1 VVERDISPQQLVHY
15 RDNWYVDAWCHLR
28 REVRSFAVDAIT
40 QADAL
45 TAAAKELDAAQLRLV
60 MQSGY
65 GIFGGQASDWAKLK
79 FSAERA
85 RWVQHEQ
92 WHPEQRGTLH
102 TDGSY
107 TLELPY
113 ADDRELIGDILRH
126 GSEVEVILPKGLV
139 KNIKVQ
145 LARASKLYPSKR
157 AA

>member
-1 VVERDISPQQLVHY
+1 
-15 RDNWYVDAWCHLR
+15 
-28 REVRSFAVDAIT
+28 
-40 QADAL
+40 
-45 TAAAKELDAAQLRLV
+45 
-60 MQSGY
+60 
-65 GIFGGQASDWAKLK
+65 
-79 FSAERA
+79 
-85 RWVQHEQ
+85 
-92 WHPEQRGTLH
+92 LH